1 MVNKLLS
8 VETAVIVPNW
18 NGARLL
24 PECLSALSMQ
34 TYRDFT
40 LWLVDNGSIDGSD
53 VLLNDLERTRHPDWL
68 AAPLPNPSQVIRNV
82 DNLGFAEG
90 NNQAMRPAIHT
101 SRFVV
106 TLNNDAVAEPH
117 FLQRLVETATGGEPS
132 LGMIAST
139 MLFAHRPEK
148 VASAG
153 ISIHRNG
160 VALDRAVGLST
171 SRLETGGIRP
181 VFGPSAGAAL
191 YRSDML
197 RDVGLFDSRFF
208 SYLEDADLAW
218 RARLRGWRAVHNPL
232 AKVRHEYSATG
243 GQNSTF
249 KRRLVSRNRVW
260 LLYKNMPTPLLAGN
274 SIAVLWYELAVF
286 LRSAVLRDF
295 PLLKGRLEALAHL
308 RELTPDRRKIISSAR
323 VHPSEVAE
331 MLAPPLSVLQSLKY
345 HKRLDDLLKPQ
356 G

>member
-1 MVNKLLS
+1 MS
-8 VETAVIVPNW
+8 TETAVIVPNW

-24 PECLSALSMQ
+24 PECLSALSVQ

-53 VLLNDLERTRHPDWL
+53 ALLDDLERTRRPEWL
-68 AAPLPNPSQVIRNV
+68 ATPLPNPTQVIRNA
-82 DNLGFAEG
+82 DNLGFAEA
-90 NNQAMRPAIHT
+90 NNQAMRPAIRT
-101 SRFVV
+101 ARYIV
-106 TLNNDAVAEPH
+106 TLNNDAVPEPD
-117 FLQRLVETATGGEPS
+117 FLERLIEAARQGEPS
-132 LGMIAST
+132 LGMVAAT

-153 ISIHRNG
+153 ISIHREG

-243 GQNSTF
+243 GQNSPF
-249 KRRLVSRNRVW
+249 KRRLISRNRIW
-260 LLYKNMPTPLLAGN
+260 LLYKNMPTPLFPAN
-274 SIAVLWYELAVF
+274 SIAMLRYELAVLLSSVVRGDRHL
-286 LRSAVLRDF
+286 LR
-295 PLLKGRLEALAHL
+295 GRLEGLARL
-308 RELTPDRRKIISSAR
+308 RELTRDRRKTISSAR

-331 MLAPPLSVLQSLKY
+331 MLAPPLSVRQSLKY
-345 HKRLDDLLKPQ
+345 RKRLDNLLKPQ
-356 G
+356 SL

>member
-1 MVNKLLS
+1 
-8 VETAVIVPNW
+8 
-18 NGARLL
+18 
-24 PECLSALSMQ
+24 MQ

-53 VLLNDLERTRHPDWL
+53 ALLDDLERTHHPDWL
-68 AAPLPNPSQVIRNV
+68 AAPLPNPAKIIRNA
-82 DNLGFAEG
+82 DNLGFAEA
-90 NNQAMRPAIHT
+90 NNQAMRPAIRT
-101 SRFVV
+101 ARFIV
-106 TLNNDAVAEPH
+106 TLNNDAVAGPD
-117 FLQRLVETATGGEPS
+117 FLQRLVETVLGGGPS
-132 LGMIAST
+132 LGMVAST

-153 ISIHRNG
+153 ISIHRDG

-218 RARLRGWRAVHNPL
+218 RARLQGWRAVHNPL

-243 GQNSTF
+243 GQNSPF

-260 LLYKNMPTPLLAGN
+260 LLYKNMPTPLFASNAL
-274 SIAVLWYELAVF
+274 AVLRYELAVLLGSA
-286 LRSAVLRDF
+286 LRGDRH
-295 PLLKGRLEALAHL
+295 LLKGRLEALARL
-308 RELTPDRRKIISSAR
+308 RELTPDRRKTISSAR

-331 MLAPPLSVLQSLKY
+331 MLAPSLSVRQSLKY
-345 HKRLDDLLKPQ
+345 RTRLDNLLKPQ